1 MLLKFMCTFLHKE
14 ELYLN
19 ALKLMDPDEV
29 FPKERAI
36 QALLCIDNGSFSLP
50 SVLLLISYLGPIYNT
65 SSKWVGLGLLLVP
78 NSPEVTKNPTEMILQ
93 FWGLITILVSNLF
106 PPF

>member
-65 SSKWVGLGLLLVP
+65 SSKWVGFVVSAQFPRSYKEPNRNDTSVLG
-78 NSPEVTKNPTEMILQ
+78 
-93 FWGLITILVSNLF
+93 SNHDFSL
-106 PPF
+106 